1 MGNWLKGA
9 ACWLLVLISGSVTAQ
24 TNPTDG
30 NLEEQFRRRVHTI
43 ESFINRFNNDEDN
56 RGNSI
61 RSAENGSATEAF
73 LQERNRSIRGLFNA
87 QSLADPKSK
96 QKQLLENFL
105 SDVNAPA
112 KQRKLN
118 FYDQGWYAE
127 VKMEA
132 LYKQKPQQ
140 LTLILQIEETH
151 PNVSKWVI
159 RGATANFLN
168 LTPDRPDSTQIIP
181 PNSHGTD
188 FISVPGNLA
197 NANAIAH
204 FVAKEVQADQLS
216 VFLYAVYNRELVLK
230 QATHVTFHFLQLDGW
245 IVRVKE
251 FNRDGEN
258 AGWLV
263 DELIPANDMA
273 KRLYTAQKLNIR

>member
-1 MGNWLKGA
+1 MGNGFKGG
-9 ACWLLVLISGSVTAQ
+9 ACCLLVLIFGSVTAQ
-24 TNPTDG
+24 TNPAEG
-30 NLEEQFRRRVHTI
+30 NPEEQFRRRVHTI

-87 QSLADPKSK
+87 QSLNDPKSK
-96 QKQLLENFL
+96 QKQLLEDFL

-127 VKMEA
+127 VKLDA

-159 RGATANFLN
+159 RGATASFLN
-168 LTPDRPDSTQIIP
+168 LKPDRPDSTQIIP

-197 NANAIAH
+197 NSNAIAQ

-216 VFLYAVYNRELVLK
+216 VFLYAVYNQDLVLK

-273 KRLYTAQKLNIR
+273 KRLYAAQKLNIR